1 MNLQSFTQNWLN
13 KIAREYKYIVQVS
26 DKSLLEIQLEIEK
39 IVDKVVE
46 IVTKMLRIMMFYD
59 IKCSR

>member
-1 MNLQSFTQNWLN
+1 M
-13 KIAREYKYIVQVS
+13 S

-59 IKCSR
+59 IKCNR